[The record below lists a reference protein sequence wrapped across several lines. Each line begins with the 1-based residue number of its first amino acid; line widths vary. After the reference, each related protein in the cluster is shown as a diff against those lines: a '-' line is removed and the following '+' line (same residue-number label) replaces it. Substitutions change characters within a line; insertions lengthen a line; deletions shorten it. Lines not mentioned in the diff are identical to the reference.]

1 MDKAMEHFGLDHSH
15 PNQTIRERLGL
26 RPIINVSG
34 TMTALGASII
44 VPEAVR
50 AMAEIAP
57 QFVEM
62 DDLHRTASRVVARL
76 TGGDAGF
83 ITASCAGGI
92 SLALAGTI
100 TGTDL
105 LAIER
110 LPEVG
115 SGVKNEVIVQLGHL
129 VNFGGNIDQA
139 IRLAGGKVI
148 QAGTV
153 SITHDYHVANAIT
166 EKTAAALYVV
176 SHHTVQYGVL
186 PLQQFAEI
194 CHAKG
199 VPVIVD
205 AASEYD
211 LQCFLTAGADIVI
224 YSGHKFLGG
233 PTTGIVA
240 GRKDLV
246 RAAFLQNRGIGRGM
260 KVGKESI
267 AGVIAALEA
276 WEHRDH
282 AGIRSRE
289 NAALRLWHDTLSG
302 RKGIRV
308 EIVPDPT
315 GNPLD
320 RLEVRVMPE
329 SGFSASGLAKALALA
344 EPPIIVRNHEVELGR
359 FYLDPCN
366 LHESE
371 AEIVAEALDKVLEG
385 PRPDYALMTPRKES
399 YLALIWPD

>member
-1 MDKAMEHFGLDHSH
+1 MDSRSDFAEARR
-15 PNQTIRERLGL
+15 NQTIRERLGL

-44 VPEAVR
+44 VPEAIR

-62 DDLHRTASRVVARL
+62 DDLHRTASKVVARL
-76 TGGDAGF
+76 TGGEAGF
-83 ITASCAGGI
+83 ITASCASGI
-92 SLALAGTI
+92 SLAIAGAI
-100 TGTDL
+100 TGTNL

-110 LPEVG
+110 LPDVPADL
-115 SGVKNEVIVQLGHL
+115 KDEVIVQFGHM
-129 VNFGGNIDQA
+129 VSFGGNIDQA
-139 IRLAGGKVI
+139 IRLSGGKVV

-153 SITHDYHVANAIT
+153 SVVSDYHVADAIT
-166 EKTAAALYVV
+166 ERTAAGLYVV
-176 SHHTVQYGVL
+176 SHHTVQYGML
-186 PLQQFAEI
+186 PLPQFAEI
-194 CHAKG
+194 CHAAG

-211 LQCFLTAGADIVI
+211 LQGFLKQGADIVI

-276 WEHRDH
+276 WENRDH
-282 AGIRSRE
+282 DGIRKRE
-289 NAALRLWHDTLSG
+289 AAALALWHQTLSG
-302 RKGIRV
+302 LPGIKA

-315 GNPLD
+315 DNPLD
-320 RLEVRVMPE
+320 RLHVSVMPE
-329 SGFSASGLAKALALA
+329 SGYTAAGLAKALSLA
-344 EPPIIVRNHEVELGR
+344 EPPIIVRNHEVERGH

-366 LHESE
+366 LHEGE
-371 AEIVAEALDKVLEG
+371 AELVAEGLKSALTANPK
-385 PRPDYALMTPRKES
+385 PDYALMAPSKNSRS
-399 YLALIWPD
+399 VLLWPD

>member
-1 MDKAMEHFGLDHSH
+1 MTNGSDSTEARR
-15 PNQTIRERLGL
+15 NQTIRERLGL

-44 VPEAVR
+44 VPEAIR

-62 DDLHRTASRVVARL
+62 DDLHRTASKVVARL
-76 TGGDAGF
+76 TGGEAGF
-83 ITASCAGGI
+83 ITASCASGI
-92 SLALAGTI
+92 SLAIAGAM
-100 TGTDL
+100 TGPNL
-105 LAIER
+105 LAIEQ
-110 LPEVG
+110 LPDLAVG
-115 SGVKNEVIVQLGHL
+115 LKDEVIVQIGHM
-129 VNFGGNIDQA
+129 VSFGGNIDQA
-139 IRLAGGKVI
+139 IRLCGGKVVP
-148 QAGTV
+148 AGTV
-153 SITHDYHVANAIT
+153 SVVNDYHVADAIT
-166 EKTAAALYVV
+166 ERTAAGLYVV
-176 SHHTVQYGVL
+176 SHHTVQYGML
-186 PLQQFAEI
+186 SLAEFAQI
-194 CHAKG
+194 CRAKG

-211 LQCFLTAGADIVI
+211 LQGFLKQGADIVI

-276 WEHRDH
+276 WENRDH
-282 AGIRSRE
+282 EGIRRRE
-289 NAALRLWHDTLSG
+289 SAALALWQETLSG
-302 RKGIRV
+302 RPGITA

-320 RLEVRVMPE
+320 RLYVTVAPE
-329 SGFSASGLAKALALA
+329 SGYTAAGLAKALSLA
-344 EPPIIVRNHEVELGR
+344 EPPIIVRNHEVERGH
-359 FYLDPCN
+359 FFLDPCN
-366 LHESE
+366 LHHEE
-371 AEIVAEALDKVLEG
+371 AEIVAAGLKSVLAAD
-385 PRPDYALMTPRKES
+385 PKPDYALMIPRKDS
-399 YLALIWPD
+399 RTALNWPD